1 MLSNT
6 TRMFVLEFLF
16 RHKTSLEIL
25 SILQGYKI
33 RKSLSC
39 RLRLPKRT
47 HLNSAPKIF
56 RFVSFFSEKRF
67 EKSTENHKFNSVS
80 FRTAPLI

>member
-56 RFVSFFSEKRF
+56 RFVSFFSKNGLRNQLKITNLIQFRF
-67 EKSTENHKFNSVS
+67 EQLH
-80 FRTAPLI
+80 